1 MGSPHPLILS
11 YPQKILI
18 YMQFDLI
25 LEEMTPITNSV
36 EAVDHSTLCAKN
48 KVSMS
53 KDYNDCRNLASP
65 PLAFEC
71 AIAS

>member
-1 MGSPHPLILS
+1 MGSPRALILS
-11 YPQKILI
+11 YPQKIQM

-25 LEEMTPITNSV
+25 YEEMTPITNSV
-36 EAVDHSTLCAKN
+36 EAVDHSTLSAIN

-65 PLAFEC
+65 LLAFEC